1 MILGHSQCRFVH
13 LEDCLF
19 RLVGEGSRGVRI
31 ECRIPGADMNPYLAC
46 AAQLVAGLAG
56 IEEELPLSPAA
67 TGDIYGA
74 GDVPEVPSTLRE
86 ATAIFRKSKMLRK
99 ALGGPVVDH
108 LTRAAEVEQ
117 EDYDRVVTDYALR
130 RGFEKT

>member
-1 MILGHSQCRFVH
+1 MCV
-13 LEDCLF
+13 
-19 RLVGEGSRGVRI
+19 
-31 ECRIPGADMNPYLAC
+31 
-46 AAQLVAGLAG
+46 
-56 IEEELPLSPAA
+56 
-67 TGDIYGA
+67 
-74 GDVPEVPSTLRE
+74 RE